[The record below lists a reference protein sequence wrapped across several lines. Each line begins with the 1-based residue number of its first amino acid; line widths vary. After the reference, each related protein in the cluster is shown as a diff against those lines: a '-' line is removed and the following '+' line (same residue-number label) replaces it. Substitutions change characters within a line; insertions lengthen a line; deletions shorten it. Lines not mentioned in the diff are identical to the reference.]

1 MFETTILCS
10 TDIDDILR
18 AAEVRKENDRKY
30 ATHLLET
37 LMAAARASN
46 LKQRFWEAVYDRRSS
61 RFLLHQLHIMQS
73 YGALTYNV
81 EDIINEYDVLER
93 LAVACGKKIV
103 SNYAINGSNLN
114 VYLEFVP
121 ELQSAVLPTTSDE
134 LEERRLEKETSW

>member
-18 AAEVRKENDRKY
+18 AAEVRKENDRKF
-30 ATHLLET
+30 ATYLLET
-37 LMAAARASN
+37 LTAAARGSN
-46 LKQRFWEAVYDRRSS
+46 LKQRFWEAVYDRRTT

-73 YGALTYNV
+73 YGTLTYNV
-81 EDIINEYDVLER
+81 EDIVNEYDVLER

-103 SNYAINGSNLN
+103 SNYAINGSNVN

-134 LEERRLEKETSW
+134 LAERRLEKETSW